1 MANEFDVLIK
11 QLEILEKIVISRP
24 INVDDKDKQTIINV
38 IKKFQ
43 VIGVQ
48 LMGDKFENISNST
61 IVNRSLL
68 ANSLNKIS
76 SKYGNEVENAL
87 EQIASHIE
95 QLGNGESAEL
105 LNGFSQEI
113 NNEKPNH
120 TVLKTLWDGLVR
132 SLPDVAKVSTAIATI
147 SKIFT

>member
-76 SKYGNEVENAL
+76 SKYGNEVENDL
-87 EQIASHIE
+87 
-95 QLGNGESAEL
+95 
-105 LNGFSQEI
+105 
-113 NNEKPNH
+113 
-120 TVLKTLWDGLVR
+120 
-132 SLPDVAKVSTAIATI
+132 
-147 SKIFT
+147 